1 MLTDYRVRQREY
13 LLEISRAMTARLDL
27 EALLRLILD
36 AACELLASKVGLI
49 VLRREDGS
57 FVPRASHGILPA
69 VLPFFA
75 PLWADAP
82 ERDRSGN
89 WFVPQ
94 LDRKVALITR
104 RGDFGLRQT
113 VAIPMHVGDDLVG
126 MIYIFR
132 GYSDVFSTND
142 RQMLQSFADQAAI
155 AVHNAQLY
163 RQTLREKQRLDAIL
177 EASADGV
184 LILDSAQRITV
195 FNRALARMSGVDPD
209 IAIGLPHDEVMIIDD
224 KRAGLTLNEAE
235 AGGWP
240 LRENSSFF
248 VEGDLRRLDGA
259 GRPRPAHTP
268 VSITYAALFD
278 QDDRLVNIIANVRD
292 MTRLREADD
301 LKNTFISI
309 ISHELKTPVA
319 LIKGYAGTLRR
330 EDARWDAATVR
341 DSSAI
346 IEEEADHLTELID
359 NLLDASRLQAGT
371 LKMNLGDVAL
381 DQLARHMMEKYS
393 VEAAQ
398 HPIKLDFPARFPTV
412 PGDSTRLENV
422 LSNLINNAMKY
433 SPIGAPIQLAGRVT
447 PHEVIVTV
455 ADQGIGI
462 PLDEQGRIFE
472 RFYRVDDQ
480 LSRQTQGSGLGLY
493 LTKAVIDAHRGRI
506 WVESAPGKGAAFSFA
521 LPRE

>member
-27 EALLRLILD
+27 EAVLRRILD
-36 AACELLASKVGLI
+36 AACELLASNVGLI

-57 FVPRASHGILPA
+57 FAPRATHGIAPQLLP
-69 VLPFFA
+69 LFA

-82 ERDRSGN
+82 ERDRAGN

-94 LDRKVALITR
+94 LDRKVARITR
-104 RGDFGLRQT
+104 ASDFGLRQT
-113 VAIPMHVGDDLVG
+113 VAIPLIVGEALVG

-132 GYSDVFSTND
+132 GYSDVFSVVD
-142 RQMLQSFADQAAI
+142 RQVVQSFADQAAI

-163 RQTLREKQRLDAIL
+163 QQISREKQRLDAII

-195 FNRALARMSGVDPD
+195 FNRALARLSGYGADDVLGQRHDDVIVVD
-209 IAIGLPHDEVMIIDD
+209 A
-224 KRAGLTLNEAE
+224 KRAGLTLSEAE

-240 LRENSSFF
+240 LRNGSSFF
-248 VEGDLRRLDGA
+248 VEGDLRRTDG
-259 GRPRPAHTP
+259 AHTP

-278 QDDRLVNIIANVRD
+278 QDDSLVNIIANVRD
-292 MTRLREADD
+292 MTRLREADE

-330 EDARWDAATVR
+330 EDVRWDAATVR
-341 DSSAI
+341 DSAAV

-359 NLLDASRLQAGT
+359 NLLDASRLQAGG
-371 LKMNLGDVAL
+371 LKLNLSDVSL
-381 DQLARHMMEKYS
+381 EQLARHMVEKYS
-393 VEAAQ
+393 VEAQQ
-398 HPIKLDFPARFPTV
+398 HPIALSFPANFPLV
-412 PGDSTRLENV
+412 RGDAARLENV
-422 LSNLINNAMKY
+422 LSNLINNALKY
-433 SPIGAPIQLAGRVT
+433 SPPGEPIEVAGRVS
-447 PHEVIVTV
+447 PNEVIVTV
-455 ADQGIGI
+455 SDRGIGI

-493 LTKAVIDAHRGRI
+493 LAKAIIEAHRGRI
-506 WVESAPGKGAAFSFA
+506 WVQSTPGQGASFSFA
-521 LPRE
+521 LPKE

>member
-13 LLEISRAMTARLDL
+13 LLEISRALTERLDL
-27 EALLRLILD
+27 EPVLRRILD
-36 AACELLASKVGLI
+36 AACELLASNVGLI

-57 FVPRASHGILPA
+57 LAPRATHGILPPL
-69 VLPFFA
+69 LPLFA
-75 PLWADAP
+75 PLWADIP
-82 ERDRSGN
+82 EQDVLGN
-89 WFVPQ
+89 WYVPQ
-94 LDRKVALITR
+94 LDKKVALITR
-104 RGDFGLRQT
+104 AGDLGLRQT
-113 VAIPMHVGDDLVG
+113 VAIPMNVAHDLVG
-126 MIYIFR
+126 MIFIFR
-132 GYSDVFSTND
+132 GYSDVFSAND
-142 RQMLQSFADQAAI
+142 RQVLQSFADQAAI

-163 RQTLREKQRLDAIL
+163 QQVSREKQRLDAII

-184 LILDSAQRITV
+184 LILDSAQRIVV
-195 FNRALARMSGVDPD
+195 FNRALSKMTGLDADDV
-209 IAIGLPHDEVMIIDD
+209 IGLPHADVMVIDA
-224 KRAGLTLNEAE
+224 KRAGLTLGEAE

-240 LRENSSFF
+240 LANHHSFL
-248 VEGDLRRLDGA
+248 VEGDLRRKDG
-259 GRPRPAHTP
+259 AHTP

-292 MTRLREADD
+292 MTRLREADE

-341 DSSAI
+341 GSAAI

-359 NLLDASRLQAGT
+359 NLLDASRLQAGG
-371 LKMNLGDVAL
+371 LKLNLSDVAL
-381 DQLARHMMEKYS
+381 DHLARHMVEKYS
-393 VEAAQ
+393 VEAAD
-398 HPIKLDFPARFPTV
+398 HPIRLSFPPDFPTV
-412 PGDSTRLENV
+412 PGDAARLENV

-433 SPIGAPIQLAGRVT
+433 SPAGAPIHVTGRAG
-447 PHEVIVTV
+447 PKEVSITV
-455 ADQGIGI
+455 SDQGIGI

-472 RFYRVDDQ
+472 RFYRVDDA

-493 LTKAVIDAHRGRI
+493 LAKAVIDAHRGRI
-506 WVESAPGKGAAFSFA
+506 WVESTPGQGSSFSFA

>member
-1 MLTDYRVRQREY
+1 MLTDYRIRQREY
-13 LLEISRAMTARLDL
+13 LLEISRALTARLDL
-27 EALLRLILD
+27 EAVLRRILD
-36 AACELLASKVGLI
+36 AACELLTSNVGLI

-57 FVPRASHGILPA
+57 FGPRAIHGILPP
-69 VLPFFA
+69 LLSFFA

-82 ERDRSGN
+82 ERDRAGN

-94 LDRKVALITR
+94 LERKVALIAR
-104 RGDFGLRQT
+104 SGDFGLRQT
-113 VAIPMHVGDDLVG
+113 VTIPMIVGSDLVG
-126 MIYIFR
+126 LVYIFR
-132 GYSDVFSTND
+132 SYSDVFSAND
-142 RQMLQSFADQAAI
+142 QQMLQAFADQAAI

-163 RQTLREKQRLDAIL
+163 QQTLREKQRLDAIIA
-177 EASADGV
+177 ASADGV

-195 FNRALARMSGVDPD
+195 FNRALARMAGLDGESARGLSHDDV
-209 IAIGLPHDEVMIIDD
+209 IAIDA
-224 KRAGLTLNEAE
+224 KRAGLTLDEAV

-240 LRENSSFF
+240 LRGSSSFI
-248 VEGDLRRLDGA
+248 VEGDLRRQDG
-259 GRPRPAHTP
+259 AHTP

-278 QDDRLVNIIANVRD
+278 QDERLVNIIANVRD
-292 MTRLREADD
+292 MTRLREADE

-341 DSSAI
+341 DSAAV

-359 NLLDASRLQAGT
+359 NLLDASRLQAGG
-371 LKMNLGDVAL
+371 LKLNINDAAL
-381 DQLARHMMEKYS
+381 DQMARHLAEKYS

-398 HPIKLDFPARFPTV
+398 HPIVLSFPKNFPTV
-412 PGDSTRLENV
+412 PGDVTRLNHV
-422 LSNLINNAMKY
+422 LSNLINNAIKY
-433 SPIGAPIQLAGRVT
+433 SPAGTPINLSGRVT
-447 PHEVIVTV
+447 PQEVIVTV
-455 ADQGIGI
+455 SDQGIGI

-493 LTKAVIDAHRGRI
+493 LTKAVVDAHRGRI
-506 WVESAPGKGAAFSFA
+506 WVTSKPDQGAAFSFA

>member
-27 EALLRLILD
+27 EAVLRRILD

-57 FVPRASHGILPA
+57 FAPRATHGIAPQLLP
-69 VLPFFA
+69 LFA

-82 ERDRSGN
+82 ERDRAGA

-94 LDRKVALITR
+94 LDRKVARITR
-104 RGDFGLRQT
+104 ASDFGLRQT
-113 VAIPMHVGDDLVG
+113 VAIPLIVGDALVG

-132 GYSDVFSTND
+132 GYSDVFSVVD
-142 RQMLQSFADQAAI
+142 RQVVQSFADQAAI

-163 RQTLREKQRLDAIL
+163 QQVSREKQRLDAII

-195 FNRALARMSGVDPD
+195 FNRALARLSGYEADDVLGRRHDDVIVVD
-209 IAIGLPHDEVMIIDD
+209 A
-224 KRAGLTLNEAE
+224 KRAGLTLSEAE

-240 LRENSSFF
+240 LRNDSSFF
-248 VEGDLRRLDGA
+248 VEGDLRRIDG
-259 GRPRPAHTP
+259 AHTP

-278 QDDRLVNIIANVRD
+278 QDDSLVNIIANVRD
-292 MTRLREADD
+292 MTRLREADE

-341 DSSAI
+341 DSAAV

-359 NLLDASRLQAGT
+359 NLLDASRLQAGG
-371 LKMNLGDVAL
+371 LKLNLSDVSL
-381 DQLARHMMEKYS
+381 EQLARHMVEKYS
-393 VEAAQ
+393 VEAQQ
-398 HPIKLDFPARFPTV
+398 HPITLSFQANFPPVR
-412 PGDSTRLENV
+412 GDATQLENV
-422 LSNLINNAMKY
+422 LSNLINNALKY
-433 SPIGAPIQLAGRVT
+433 SPPGAPIEVAGRVS
-447 PHEVIVTV
+447 PNEVIITV
-455 ADQGIGI
+455 SDRGIGI

-493 LTKAVIDAHRGRI
+493 LAKAIIEAHRGRI
-506 WVESAPGKGAAFSFA
+506 WVQSTPGRGASFSFA
-521 LPRE
+521 LPKE

>member
-27 EALLRLILD
+27 EAVLRLILD
-36 AACELLASKVGLI
+36 AACELLTSNVGLI

-57 FVPRASHGILPA
+57 FLPRASHGILPA
-69 VLPFFA
+69 LLPLFA

-142 RQMLQSFADQAAI
+142 RQMLQAFADQAAI

-195 FNRALARMSGVDPD
+195 FNRALARMSGVEAD
-209 IAIGLPHDEVMIIDD
+209 IAIGLPHDEVITVDA
-224 KRAGLTLNEAE
+224 KRAGLTLSEAE

-240 LRENSSFF
+240 LRESSSFF

-259 GRPRPAHTP
+259 HTP
-268 VSITYAALFD
+268 VSITYTALFD

-292 MTRLREADD
+292 MTRLREADE

-359 NLLDASRLQAGT
+359 NLLDASRLQAGG
-371 LKMNLGDVAL
+371 LKLNISDVAL
-381 DQLARHMMEKYS
+381 DQLARHMVEKYS
-393 VEAAQ
+393 VQAAQ
-398 HPIKLDFPARFPTV
+398 HPIELSFPANFPTV

-422 LSNLINNAMKY
+422 LSNLINNAIKY
-433 SPIGAPIQLAGRVT
+433 SPPGAPIKLAGRVT

-455 ADQGIGI
+455 FDQGIGI

-493 LTKAVIDAHRGRI
+493 LAKAVVDAHRGRI
-506 WVESAPGKGAAFSFA
+506 WVESTPGKGAAFSFA